1 MATSELLSTTTEVE
15 RSPQGRGMSV
25 TQRVG
30 EQSITS
36 RLTRMNL
43 LVSGIALLLAC
54 AAFSTYDWVTFR
66 ANTVRARAGQALMI
80 SINSVSALEFN
91 DALTAQ
97 NTLSALRSTQS
108 LLFAGIYRA
117 DGTPFVVYWRDG
129 STQIPPA
136 PATPVGETV
145 YFFHRGQFS
154 LARSIVLDGKPIGT
168 VYLLSDSRDINSR
181 LIRYAEIVAIVLL
194 MSLLAA
200 LTVSSI
206 SQRKISQPIV
216 QLADLAGSVSR
227 NKNYSVRANPS
238 GSNDEISK
246 LIASFNEMLAQIQQ
260 RDTALQQAYDELE
273 ARVRERTA
281 ELEGAQSDLRSL
293 SNRLIQMQDDERR
306 RIARELHDS
315 AGQILVAL
323 KLNLAQLEPNAEQLD
338 PRTSRLAECLQL
350 IDQLTKELRTISHL
364 LHPPLLDEL
373 GLISAVRWYVEGF
386 ADRSKIPVDLEL
398 SSDFGRLPRDLETT
412 IFRIVQECLTNIHRH
427 SGSTTAGIRI
437 TRDSEYID
445 LEVRDYGKGIPGARD
460 STGPIMP
467 GVGIQ
472 GMRERVRQLKGTLEI
487 DSNTSG
493 TIVLVRLPISMSS
506 DNHRNGDSGTQTAS
520 PKPNGN
526 TSEATR
532 HPSSL

>member
-1 MATSELLSTTTEVE
+1 
-15 RSPQGRGMSV
+15 
-25 TQRVG
+25 
-30 EQSITS
+30 
-36 RLTRMNL
+36 MNL

-54 AAFSTYDWVTFR
+54 AAFSAYDWVTYR
-66 ANTVRARAGQALMI
+66 ENTIRARSGQALMI

-91 DALTAQ
+91 DVHTAE
-97 NTLSALRSTQS
+97 NTLSALRSTRS
-108 LLFAGIYRA
+108 LFYAGIYRE
-117 DGTPFVVYWRDG
+117 DGTPFVVYWRDH
-129 STQIPPA
+129 SAQIPPV
-136 PATPVGETV
+136 PTTPVGQTV
-145 YFFHRGQFS
+145 YSFHGGELS

-168 VYLLSDSRDINSR
+168 IYLLSDSRDINDR
-181 LIRYAEIVAIVLL
+181 LLRYAEIVTIVLL

-216 QLADLAGSVSR
+216 ELADLAGEVSR
-227 NKNYSVRANPS
+227 KKNYSARAQPS

-260 RDTALQQAYDELE
+260 RDTALQQAHDELE
-273 ARVRERTA
+273 GRVRERTA
-281 ELEGAQSDLRSL
+281 ELEGAQSDLRAL
-293 SNRLIQMQDDERR
+293 SNHLMQMQDDERR

-338 PRTSRLAECLQL
+338 PKTSRLGECLLL

-386 ADRSKIPVDLEL
+386 AERSQIPVDLQL
-398 SSDFGRLPRDLETT
+398 SSDVGRLSRDLETT

-427 SGSTTAGIRI
+427 SGSSTAGIRI
-437 TRDSEYID
+437 TRDSEYIEV
-445 LEVRDYGKGIPGARD
+445 EVRDHGKGIPGVRD

-467 GVGIQ
+467 GVGIR
-472 GMRERVRQLKGTLEI
+472 GMRERVRQLKGTMKILS
-487 DSNTSG
+487 DTSG
-493 TIVLVRLPISMSS
+493 TVVLVRLPVANPAAS
-506 DNHRNGDSGTQTAS
+506 RNGDSNGQSAGS
-520 PKPNGN
+520 KRSGN
-526 TSEATR
+526 TAETTL
-532 HPSSL
+532 PTLQ